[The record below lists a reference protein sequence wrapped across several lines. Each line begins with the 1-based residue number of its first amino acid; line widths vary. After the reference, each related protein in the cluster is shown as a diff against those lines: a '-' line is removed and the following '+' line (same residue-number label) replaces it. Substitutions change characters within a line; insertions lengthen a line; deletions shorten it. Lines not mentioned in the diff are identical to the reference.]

1 MHRRLKLSL
10 LFLLCTSRAYPLA
23 FNKSVPFHRWR
34 SIALLRTASVCI
46 QSLGRYV
53 YRVIYINV
61 LFIPPC
67 ESTAFY
73 LNWYILM
80 HAFPIQLP
88 LLLVKQLEALE
99 MFTSVTLPLP
109 TSPALSPTVECL
121 LANQLKVLPP
131 GQCVDILESLCQYFQ
146 EKCLPKLQT
155 HGGVARKRKTK
166 KGRQTLSE
174 YDTGTTGGGLDCLVE
189 KFVDIF
195 GIVISHIPLETFM
208 GRFGERALALLQ
220 RLHSGV
226 CLPFLEACPSLVS
239 SMKPIATNL
248 TVLDNIYLIY
258 LQPSDFHSSL
268 CCACLHLV
276 CKCCQLQA
284 CLRAVFPDL
293 LQPEWM
299 LDQLCQLSSGRV
311 VPRCWKD
318 LSGALLIPQCNYLLV
333 HTMLVEYSHSLRPPN
348 PTLLTR

>member
-1 MHRRLKLSL
+1 M
-10 LFLLCTSRAYPLA
+10 
-23 FNKSVPFHRWR
+23 
-34 SIALLRTASVCI
+34 LRTASVCI

-61 LFIPPC
+61 LFIPPR

-189 KFVDIF
+189 KAPFRNTHCYWV
-195 GIVISHIPLETFM
+195 
-208 GRFGERALALLQ
+208 
-220 RLHSGV
+220 GV
-226 CLPFLEACPSLVS
+226 VLV
-239 SMKPIATNL
+239 
-248 TVLDNIYLIY
+248 VR
-258 LQPSDFHSSL
+258 
-268 CCACLHLV
+268 CLHYV
-276 CKCCQLQA
+276 
-284 CLRAVFPDL
+284 VFAFNVLGD
-293 LQPEWM
+293 
-299 LDQLCQLSSGRV
+299 
-311 VPRCWKD
+311 
-318 LSGALLIPQCNYLLV
+318 
-333 HTMLVEYSHSLRPPN
+333 PN
-348 PTLLTR
+348 CLLTGTPVHLLHQVDLGV